1 MPPARRT
8 GTQKTTAK
16 TTAKKKVTAQ
26 TQPGDAVLDA
36 LHKVCDSART
46 ATDGDAVAGV
56 PARYV
61 AAPASTGQTAELMGV
76 AAQHDLTVVA
86 RGSASKLDWGLPPV
100 RVDLVVD
107 TTSMSGVVDHA
118 AGDLVCVV
126 RAGTPVRELQDAL
139 AGAGQH
145 LALDTPFPEATVGG
159 TVAVSTSGPRRLLHG
174 TLRDL
179 LIGITFVRADGVVA
193 KSGGTVVKNVAGYD
207 FGKLLLGSYG
217 TLGLVTEVVVRLHPL
232 PAARRVV
239 TVRTSDATAAFAAAA
254 AVTGSQLVPSAV
266 EVDQQGTDPGTV
278 TVLLEGIEAG
288 VDRRAEAATGLLKAY
303 GHVDVTTDLPADFA
317 DLPFDEGGTGL
328 KVTSSM
334 TGVADVLSTARALS
348 ERTPMRVRGSAAG
361 VLHVGVPGGTEPAQ
375 VAAAVA
381 RLRATAAGSGGTV
394 TVLTAPPEVRD
405 VVDVW
410 GPVPGIDLMRRL
422 KDEMDPGHRL
432 APGRFVGGI

>member
-1 MPPARRT
+1 MPPARRSN
-8 GTQKTTAK
+8 ARE
-16 TTAKKKVTAQ
+16 ATAQ

-36 LHKVCDSART
+36 LHKVCDTVRA
-46 ATDGDAVAGV
+46 ATDADAVAGV

-61 AAPASTGQTAELMGV
+61 AAPSSTEQAADLMGV
-76 AAQHDLTVVA
+76 AAQHDLAVVV
-86 RGSASKLDWGLPPV
+86 RGAGTKLGWGLPPA
-100 RVDLVVD
+100 RVDLLVD
-107 TTSMSGVVDHA
+107 TTSLTGVVDHA

-126 RAGTPVRELQDAL
+126 RAGTPMTELQHAL
-139 AGAGQH
+139 AGAGQQ
-145 LALDTPFPEATVGG
+145 LALDAPFPGATVGG
-159 TVAVSTSGPRRLLHG
+159 TVAVSTSGPRRLLYG

-207 FGKLLLGSYG
+207 FGKLLLGSFG

-239 TVRTSDATAAFAAAA
+239 TVRTSDASDAFAAAA

-266 EVDQQGTDPGTV
+266 EVDQQGTEPGTV

-288 VDRRAEAATGLLKAY
+288 VDSRADAAAGLLTAY
-303 GHVDVTTDLPADFA
+303 GEADVATDLPDGIA
-317 DLPFDEGGTGL
+317 DLPFGDGGTGL

-334 TGVADVLSTARALS
+334 TGVADVLATARGLS
-348 ERTPMRVRGSAAG
+348 DRTRLHVRGSAAG
-361 VLHVGVPGGTEPAQ
+361 VLHVGLPVGAEPAE
-375 VAAAVA
+375 VAAAVQQ
-381 RLRATAAGSGGTV
+381 LRATAAASGGGV

-405 VVDVW
+405 LVDVW
-410 GPVPGIDLMRRL
+410 GPVPGLDLMRRL